1 MKLIC
6 ANYTIKLRAMD
17 EAIAEITGVRISLR
31 DSSRGYAITP
41 RRVPLA
47 TLREFAK
54 DVDDFFRGDDG
65 EISTNQLEVG
75 ILEGSLIIAPT
86 GLFVA
91 PRFFHDLAGL
101 AASQVIDL
109 LDRKRREVVDRWQKR
124 ARASRGVSYVIQ
136 SHTLGSAVVISAE
149 TDFRLDD
156 ADNWV
161 RVERY
166 MNGEIEDLGGASK
179 SNAHLRLPN
188 GKLIRALTERSMLRD
203 DKVNR
208 LYKSTMIRFRAEFNI
223 VTHEYRNAVLIE
235 FVDYAPKFDEAAF
248 QRLTE
253 RGRAAWHDV
262 SDAAD
267 WVDGVRGSGS

>member
-1 MKLIC
+1 MS
-6 ANYTIKLRAMD
+6 
-17 EAIAEITGVRISLR
+17 EAVSDINGVKISLR
-31 DSSRGYAITP
+31 DTSRGYAVSP

-54 DVDDFFRGDDG
+54 DVDDFFKGDDG
-65 EISTNQLEVG
+65 EIPTSQLEVR
-75 ILEGSLIIAPT
+75 ILEGSLVIEPIDA
-86 GLFVA
+86 FVA

-101 AASQVIDL
+101 AQSQIIDL
-109 LDRKRREVVDRWQKR
+109 LDKKRRDVVDKWQRR
-124 ARASRGVSYVIQ
+124 ARSSRGISYVIQ
-136 SHTLGSAVVISAE
+136 SRSLPSAVIISAE

-166 MNGEIEDLGGASK
+166 LNGEIEDLGGANK

-188 GKLIRALTERSMLRD
+188 GELIRVQAEKNILRD
-203 DKVNR
+203 EKINR

-223 VTHEYRNAVLIE
+223 VTHEYRNAVLVE
-235 FVDYAPKFDEAAF
+235 FVDYAPKFDEVAF

-253 RGRAAWHDV
+253 RGRTAWQDV
-262 SDAAD
+262 GDAAD
-267 WVDGVRGSGS
+267 WVDSVRGLSN